1 MKKYGAIAFA
11 AALILIPGLATAG
24 SCPPGVKCVA
34 TAEPGTLSLLG
45 GGLLVLASV
54 TGILTLKQVITGR
67 RSRSASSA
75 EP

>member
-34 TAEPGTLSLLG
+34 TAEPGTLSLVG

-54 TGILTLKQVITGR
+54 TGILTLKQVMTGR
-67 RSRSASSA
+67 RSRSASST